1 MSMTWY
7 DKLVQVIADCTHMP
21 RLKLVFRS
29 FPPAV
34 AGYVAKL
41 RQEFPFISEDYT
53 RFSSLTDGA
62 SLWMYEVYGSG
73 ASKMP
78 SLACLHVRW
87 QPNAE
92 KLRAFPFAE
101 DPGGN
106 CIAMREN
113 GEIVQFDLRA
123 ESDSDCI
130 TLAPCFGELL
140 DNVLMGERFDWLF
153 DVPPSEIEDNEWLA
167 YLRHKGWL
175 SPCIA

>member
-21 RLKLVFRS
+21 RLRIVFRS

-34 AGYVAKL
+34 SGYAAKL

-53 RFSSLTDGA
+53 RFLSLTDGA
-62 SLWMYEVYGSG
+62 SLWMYEFYGSG
-73 ASKMP
+73 ALKML
-78 SLACLHVRW
+78 SLESLRVRW

-92 KLRAFPFAE
+92 KLRVFPFAE

-106 CIAMREN
+106 CIAMRES
-113 GEIVQFDLRA
+113 GEIVQFDLNG
-123 ESDSDCI
+123 ESDSDGI
-130 TLAPCFGELL
+130 TLAQSFGELL
-140 DNVLMGERFDWLF
+140 DNVLMGERFYSLF

-175 SPCIA
+175 SPRIT